1 MIPPFPEVDQL
12 LKKYE
17 TEPEHVFHVSFLTLQ
32 LFDQLSLW
40 HQLTDRDR
48 QLLHAAAL
56 LHDIGWSQ
64 TADGKGHHKESLRLI
79 DQFTWSSIS
88 FEEKEVVAQTARYH
102 RKSIP
107 SPHHERFTALPPSE
121 QLRVEKLAA
130 LLRIGDALD
139 RTHRQLIQQVQME
152 IHDQSWHFL
161 LLAPSKIDAEMT
173 MAENKSNLLQKL
185 SMKRLFFRPH
195 HPEIGVLFFVFSA
208 FFCG

>member
-17 TEPEHVFHVSFLTLQ
+17 TEPEHVLHVASLTLQ
-32 LFDQLSLW
+32 LFDQLTLW

-88 FEEKEVVAQTARYH
+88 IEEKEIVAQTARYH
-102 RKSIP
+102 RKAIP
-107 SPHHERFTALPPSE
+107 SPQHERFTVLPSSE
-121 QLRVEKLAA
+121 QRRVEKLAA

-139 RTHRQLIQQVQME
+139 RSHRQLIQQVQ
-152 IHDQSWHFL
+152 IQIQDQAWYFL
-161 LLAPSKIDAEMT
+161 LLAPSKLDAEIT
-173 MAENKSNLLQKL
+173 MAENKSDLLQKI
-185 SMKRLFFRPH
+185 SKRQLFFQPR
-195 HPEIGVLFFVFSA
+195 I
-208 FFCG
+208 